1 MEKILVCKLNKR
13 TKIRPNDFTSVFFIE
28 SSSKLIWKPC
38 MQTFGPAVIS
48 KCLRIRVL
56 DFLPKTSPKCSGLK
70 HVHPCRLCFFFQ
82 MKYIYFS
89 YKTVHTHNTVYK
101 MIMIIHHCCSFVVF
115 VIFVIFVVVLSIGT
129 CTSRL
134 NMNSHGNLL

>member
-1 MEKILVCKLNKR
+1 VRGEGHRGGRPRVTKR
-13 TKIRPNDFTSVFFIE
+13 RQ
-28 SSSKLIWKPC
+28 W
-38 MQTFGPAVIS
+38 GH
-48 KCLRIRVL
+48 
-56 DFLPKTSPKCSGLK
+56 FLGSGD
-70 HVHPCRLCFFFQ
+70 FFFQ

-115 VIFVIFVVVLSIGT
+115 VIFVIVVVVLSIGT

-134 NMNSHGNLL
+134 NMNSHE